1 MRKICVVVTARP
13 SYSRI
18 KTTLYEIKN
27 NPNLRLQLVVSGS
40 ALLDKYGSVIDTII
54 KDGFSPDGLVH
65 MVIEGSNL
73 STTAKSTGL
82 GIMELS
88 SIFSKLKPDIVI
100 SIADRYETIATA
112 IAASYSNIPLAHIQ
126 GGEVTGS
133 IDEKVRHAVSKLA
146 DIHFV
151 SNQDSFDR
159 LEKMGEDKEKIF
171 ITGCPSI
178 DIALN
183 VKSES
188 HKGFNPFINYTGLG
202 NKFNIRE
209 DYFILM
215 QHPVTTDYENSTFQ
229 ISESL
234 KAIEIINKPTFIFWP
249 NVDTGSD
256 IISKE
261 LRLFQQSVFKNNL
274 PIYFFK
280 NLNPEDFLKLL
291 INSKCLIG
299 NSSVGIRECSYLGV
313 PVVNIGN
320 RQIRR
325 LRADNVIDVNYN
337 KKAIINAIK
346 KQSVVGSYN
355 SSDIYGDGKSGRK
368 ISNILIDVP
377 LSIEKIISY

>member
-13 SYSRI
+13 SYSRV

-27 NPNLRLQLVVSGS
+27 NPKLKLQLVISGS
-40 ALLDKYGSVIDTII
+40 ALLDKYGSVVDTII
-54 KDGFSPDGLVH
+54 EDGFSPDELVH
-65 MVIEGSNL
+65 VVVEGSNL
-73 STTAKSTGL
+73 LTTAKSTGL

-88 SIFSKLKPDIVI
+88 SIFSRLKPDVVV

-178 DIALN
+178 DIARN
-183 VKSES
+183 VKSQS
-188 HKGFNPFINYTGLG
+188 YKDFNPFLHYTGLG
-202 NKFNIRE
+202 NKFDIHE

-215 QHPVTTDYENSTFQ
+215 QHPVTTDFKNSKFQ
-229 ISESL
+229 IFESL
-234 KAIEIINKPTFIFWP
+234 KAIETLDRPTFIFWP

-261 LRLFQQSVFKNNL
+261 LRIFQQLVFKNNL

-299 NSSVGIRECSYLGV
+299 NSSAGIRECSYLGV

-320 RQIRR
+320 RQVRR
-325 LRADNVIDVNYN
+325 LRAENVIDVNYN
-337 KKAIINAIK
+337 KNSIINAIN
-346 KQSVVGSYN
+346 KQSKIDYYN
-355 SSDIYGDGKSGRK
+355 SSNLYGDGQSGKK
-368 ISNILIDVP
+368 ISDILVGTT
-377 LSIEKIISY
+377 LTVEKIISY